1 MKKLIALL
9 SALLIV
15 MALCLPALAETAVE
29 AAETAVAEAA
39 EAVEGAAED
48 AADAV
53 EEAAE
58 QVEETVE
65 EAAAQTEEV
74 VEGTAEQVE
83 EAAEEAAEQV
93 EEAVEEE
100 APAKKKG
107 IFDEFG
113 KLPWYTWALLAVL
126 VAAAAILGL
135 GSANNR
141 WTSRRI
147 AMGAM
152 CIAIAFVLSCI
163 RLFRMPQGGSITP
176 AAMLPLVMFMVA
188 CGPVQGFAVGC
199 AYGLLQLITDP
210 YVIHPV
216 QMLVDYPLA
225 YGAMILGCLA
235 LPLPVKKQWK
245 LPIAVLLA
253 GVGRYLMAVLSGSI
267 FFAEYAG
274 EQNAWIYSLVYN
286 ISYLG
291 PDTLVCMAVACIPG
305 MWRLVEMIRGKR

>member
-9 SALLIV
+9 TALLAIA
-15 MALCLPALAETAVE
+15 MLCLPALAETAVE
-29 AAETAVAEAA
+29 AAVTAVAETVEAVEDAAQDAA
-39 EAVEGAAED
+39 EAVGETAGEVA
-48 AADAV
+48 
-53 EEAAE
+53 EAA
-58 QVEETVE
+58 EETVE
-65 EAAAQTEEV
+65 EAAEE
-74 VEGTAEQVE
+74 TAEQVE
-83 EAAEEAAEQV
+83 EAAEE
-93 EEAVEEE
+93 E

-107 IFDEFG
+107 MFDEFG

-126 VAAAAILGL
+126 AAAAIILGL
-135 GSANNR
+135 GGRKSQWNSHR
-141 WTSRRI
+141 L

-163 RLFRMPQGGSITP
+163 RLYRMPQGGSITP
-176 AAMLPLVMFMVA
+176 AAMLPLVMLMVA

-199 AYGLLQLITDP
+199 AYGLLRLITDP

-225 YGAMILGCLA
+225 YAALILGCLA
-235 LPLPVKKQWK
+235 AALPVRNQWK
-245 LPIAVLLA
+245 LPIAALLA
-253 GVGRYLMAVLSGSI
+253 GIGRYLMSVLSGSI

-286 ISYLG
+286 ISYMG
-291 PDTLVCMAVACIPG
+291 PDILVCMAVACIPG